1 MLKTMFKALAAT
13 LLLFS
18 GALTAAP
25 EVVELNRVIAVVDET
40 VITERAL
47 ERRLERTKARL
58 SRQMSE
64 LPADNLLRRQLLEQL
79 ISERLQLERAKLAGL
94 HINDED
100 LNSTIANIA
109 AENGLSLQQYGELM
123 ASQGLP
129 FAQLREQIR
138 NEMLIAQ
145 IRQVEVSNRI
155 AISGDELQLF
165 LQSRAAQENRNVEY
179 LISHIL
185 IAVPEAAS
193 PRQLAE
199 AKGRAEALRGELL
212 GGADFATQAIT
223 QSDGGQALE
232 GGSLGW
238 RGAAQLPSLFGDEVL
253 EMKVGEISPL
263 LRSPSG
269 FHILRLDDKRGEE
282 RHMVQQV
289 RARHILISPNAL
301 VSPEEAY
308 RRIKSLR
315 ERILQGADFA
325 ELARAHSEDPG
336 SGNNGGD
343 LGWADPSIYVAS
355 FQEALA
361 KLQPGQLSEIITSP
375 FGLHIIELLGRR
387 EHDNSEA
394 VRESQARRALFGR
407 KYEEALESW
416 LRRLR
421 DEAYV
426 EYRLEG

>member
-1 MLKTMFKALAAT
+1 MQKTMFKALSAA
-13 LLLFS
+13 LLIFAGQL
-18 GALTAAP
+18 AAAP

-40 VITERAL
+40 VITAREL
-47 ERRLERTKARL
+47 DRRLVQTKRRL
-58 SRQMSE
+58 SQQMSE
-64 LPADNLLRRQLLEQL
+64 LPDDSLLRRQLLEQL
-79 ISERLQLERAKLAGL
+79 ITETLQLERAKGGGL
-94 HINDED
+94 RIGDEQ
-100 LNSTIANIA
+100 LNNTISNIA
-109 AENGLSLQQYGELM
+109 ANNGLSLEQYRNLM
-123 ASQGLP
+123 ESQGIP

-145 IRQVEVSNRI
+145 VRQAEVSNRI
-155 AISGDELQLF
+155 TISNDELKLF
-165 LQSRAAQENRNVEY
+165 QQSRVAQEGRNIEY
-179 LISHIL
+179 LVSHIL

-193 PRQLAE
+193 PGQLAE
-199 AKGRAEALRGELL
+199 AKARAESLREELL
-212 GGADFATQAIT
+212 GGADFATLAVT

-238 RGAAQLPSLFGDEVL
+238 RGTGQLPSLFADVVL
-253 EMKVGEISPL
+253 EMKVGEFSPL

-269 FHILRLDDKRGEE
+269 FHLLRLDDKRGEE
-282 RHMVQQV
+282 KHMVQQV
-289 RARHILISPNAL
+289 HARHILISPNAL
-301 VSPEEAY
+301 LSPEDAY
-308 RRIKSLR
+308 RRISSLR

-325 ELARAHSEDPG
+325 ELARVHSDDPG
-336 SGNNGGD
+336 SSNNGGD
-343 LGWADPSIYVAS
+343 LGWSDPSIYVTS
-355 FQEALA
+355 FQEELA
-361 KLQPGQLSEIITSP
+361 KLQPGDLSEVFSSP

-394 VRESQARRALFGR
+394 VRESQARKALFGR